1 MVRLEIKKNPYYTS
15 GYKSHIAKPVL
26 WNWVR
31 FKIYFLID
39 LLSHLILLFL

>member
-26 WNWVR
+26 
-31 FKIYFLID
+31 
-39 LLSHLILLFL
+39 